1 MDQFLIPKIP
11 RVEESCDVEEEE
23 EMQGVSESDLEEEE
37 RRGQRDQPYTK
48 MALRMVDTV
57 VRSLVLFMFLFICTV
72 FSNPSTITF
81 SREELMNVRHSFP
94 QTLSPDFTDPETF
107 LEILVGGAA
116 ALCGAWRRR
125 RRGKRTGALV
135 KLRERGVSE
144 HASVITSG
152 ECPLSAQQNG

>member
-1 MDQFLIPKIP
+1 MCHYAFKVKHMHWD
-11 RVEESCDVEEEE
+11 
-23 EMQGVSESDLEEEE
+23 
-37 RRGQRDQPYTK
+37 TK
-48 MALRMVDTV
+48 MAHWDTKMAPRMVDTV

-125 RRGKRTGALV
+125 RRGKRAGALV
-135 KLRERGVSE
+135 GLREQGFYFYGKFKLNYSLYLWLTFE
-144 HASVITSG
+144 
-152 ECPLSAQQNG
+152 LFKD